1 MLNVD
6 LAELE
11 PNISLDIEGVE
22 NNNFMPHSNLC
33 STLDYYVQYLSETFI

>member
-11 PNISLDIEGVE
+11 PNISLDIKEVK
-22 NNNFMPHSNLC
+22 NKNFMPHCNLQ
-33 STLDYYVQYLSETFI
+33 YVKL